1 MAKIRTTHPVLA
13 SLLPQLFF
21 KKISHLQIQNLIV
34 FCMEV
39 AGTIA
44 FVGIRRG
51 MDIFGICVLGVV
63 ASVGGGMTRDIIL
76 GNVPGALIDPI
87 YVVVALFT
95 TLTVFYCKRTL
106 PRGRL
111 GIFYER
117 AMLVMDSIGLGIF
130 TVVGVTTGIRYGYL
144 DNTFL
149 LTFLGTLTGVG
160 GGLLRDMMAGVPPY
174 IFVKHIYACA
184 SVAGAISCIYIY
196 REFHAE
202 KPNEKWCTDFN
213 LYFDGRRKK
222 ALFSQALSFCQQD
235 QDPESLFILYILLR
249 SLLHFLIVKLILYL
263 NYPIF

>member
-1 MAKIRTTHPVLA
+1 MD
-13 SLLPQLFF
+13 
-21 KKISHLQIQNLIV
+21 IQSLIV

-44 FVGIRRG
+44 FAASGAMVGIHRG

-63 ASVGGGMTRDIIL
+63 TSVGGGMTRDIIL
-76 GNVPGALIDPI
+76 GNVPGALIDPV

-95 TLTVFYCKRTL
+95 TLTVFYFKRTL

-149 LTFLGTLTGVG
+149 
-160 GGLLRDMMAGVPPY
+160 
-174 IFVKHIYACA
+174 
-184 SVAGAISCIYIY
+184 
-196 REFHAE
+196 
-202 KPNEKWCTDFN
+202 
-213 LYFDGRRKK
+213 
-222 ALFSQALSFCQQD
+222 
-235 QDPESLFILYILLR
+235 
-249 SLLHFLIVKLILYL
+249 
-263 NYPIF
+263 

>member
-95 TLTVFYCKRTL
+95 TLTVFYFKRTL

-184 SVAGAISCIYIY
+184 SVAGAISCVYIY
-196 REFHAE
+196 REFGQIPAMVI
-202 KPNEKWCTDFN
+202 
-213 LYFDGRRKK
+213 
-222 ALFSQALSFCQQD
+222 A
-235 QDPESLFILYILLR
+235 
-249 SLLHFLIVKLILYL
+249 SLLVVLIRFLAAHYRWNLPRITLPSEK
-263 NYPIF
+263 